1 VVGSIGLLNAYS
13 RNQNSDSKEKAIV
26 CMTKK
31 DLLIRGW
38 VGVGQ
43 LLVAFRQTV
52 QQSINNHV
60 FVVKSFKMAN
70 FTNGI
75 NG

>member
-1 VVGSIGLLNAYS
+1 VVGSIGLLNVYS

-31 DLLIRGW
+31 DLIGGW

-52 QQSINNHV
+52 QQSINNRV

>member
-1 VVGSIGLLNAYS
+1 
-13 RNQNSDSKEKAIV
+13 
-26 CMTKK
+26 MTKN

-52 QQSINNHV
+52 QQSINNRV